1 MHTITMCEPVSMAA
15 LIAAELFYQLQ
26 CFSFCQLHLAIPLSF
41 GGELDLIVE
50 LCAYAPSFNPCKYK

>member
-1 MHTITMCEPVSMAA
+1 MQKLSSFEMHTIAVCQSVSMAA

-26 CFSFCQLHLAIPLSF
+26 CFSLCQMNLAIPLSF

-50 LCAYAPSFNPCKYK
+50 LSA

>member
-1 MHTITMCEPVSMAA
+1 MHTIAVCQSVSMAA

-26 CFSFCQLHLAIPLSF
+26 CFSFCQMNLAIPLSF

-50 LCAYAPSFNPCKYK
+50 LCA

>member
-1 MHTITMCEPVSMAA
+1 MAA